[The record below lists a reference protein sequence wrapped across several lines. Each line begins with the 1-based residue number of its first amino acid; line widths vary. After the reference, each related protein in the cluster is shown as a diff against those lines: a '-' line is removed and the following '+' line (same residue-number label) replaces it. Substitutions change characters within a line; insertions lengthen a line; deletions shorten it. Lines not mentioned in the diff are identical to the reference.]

1 MIILLTTKLTSHTFL
16 RNYGCKSS
24 FGDRLRKTLPEPLK
38 VLKVIANYGEI
49 NGILTLHKIVY
60 SLQNR
65 GAINLNY
72 KFLKYSF
79 GPYSKELEE
88 DLMMLKQLGLIV
100 IEEKGHEAV
109 IKLTK
114 KGCDV
119 IKNIAS
125 LKTE

>member
-1 MIILLTTKLTSHTFL
+1 L
-16 RNYGCKSS
+16 R
-24 FGDRLRKTLPEPLK
+24 RTLPEPLK

-60 SLQNR
+60 MLQSKN
-65 GAINLNY
+65 AVDLNY

-88 DLMMLKQLGLIV
+88 DLMTLRQLGLIV
-100 IEEKGHEAV
+100 LEERGDEVA

-114 KGCDV
+114 KGDEV
-119 IKNIAS
+119 VKNISA
-125 LKTE
+125 LKQ

>member
-1 MIILLTTKLTSHTFL
+1 M
-16 RNYGCKSS
+16 
-24 FGDRLRKTLPEPLK
+24 RKTLPEPLK

-60 SLQNR
+60 MLQSKNTVD
-65 GAINLNY
+65 LNY

-88 DLMMLKQLGLIV
+88 DLMMLRQLGLIV
-100 IEEKGHEAV
+100 LEERGDEVA

-114 KGCDV
+114 KGAEV
-119 IKNIAS
+119 VKNISA
-125 LKTE
+125 LKQ

>member
-1 MIILLTTKLTSHTFL
+1 M
-16 RNYGCKSS
+16 
-24 FGDRLRKTLPEPLK
+24 PEPLK

-60 SLQNR
+60 MLQSKN
-65 GAINLNY
+65 AVDLNY

-88 DLMMLKQLGLIV
+88 DLMTLRQLGLIV
-100 IEEKGHEAV
+100 LEERGDEVA

-114 KGCDV
+114 KGDEV
-119 IKNIAS
+119 VKNISA
-125 LKTE
+125 LKQ